1 MLVNR
6 LVVASM
12 ERSAGKT
19 SVLVGLARA
28 LGQSFGYMKPF
39 GERLVYLKKRVW
51 DYDSALMTSLFG
63 LGESPEDMTLGFGQS
78 KLRYMYDEGARR
90 ARLEEMASRIGRGK
104 ELLLIEGGAG
114 LRHGGSVG
122 LDPISV
128 AAQLGAK
135 LVVVASGT
143 EDAVMDD
150 LHFLKERID
159 LGGVGFGGVVINK
172 VQAPRDFREA
182 RLDEIRSLGV
192 PVLGVVPFEK
202 ELTHITVGQLAERLF
217 AKVVTGE
224 GGMDRLIKNVFV
236 GAMSADP
243 AHRNT
248 VMNIINKE
256 SKLIITSG
264 DRSDMIL
271 AALES
276 DTSCILLTNN
286 ILPPSNIISQAAD
299 RGVTM
304 LLVPQDTYTV
314 TAQIDDIEPL
324 LSREDRRRVELV
336 ERLMREHVNLAE
348 LARF

>member
-1 MLVNR
+1 MNK

-19 SVLVGLARA
+19 SVIVGIARA

-51 DYDSALMTSLFG
+51 DYDAALMTKLFG
-63 LGESPEDMTLGFGQS
+63 LSESPEDMTIGFGQS
-78 KLRYMYDEGARR
+78 KLRYMYDEEARR
-90 ARLEEMASRIGRGK
+90 ARLSEMASKIGRGR
-104 ELLLIEGGAG
+104 ELLLVEGGAG

-122 LDPISV
+122 LDPVSV
-128 AAQLGAK
+128 ATQLDAK
-135 LVVVASGT
+135 LVVVASGN

-150 LHFLKERID
+150 IHFLKRRID
-159 LGGVGFGGVVINK
+159 LGGVRFGGVVINK
-172 VQAPRDFREA
+172 VRSTGDFREA
-182 RLDEIRSLGV
+182 CLDEIRALGV
-192 PVLGVVPFEK
+192 PVLGIVPFEK
-202 ELTHITVGQLAERLF
+202 ELTYISVGLLAERLF
-217 AKVVTGE
+217 AKVVTGGE
-224 GGMDRLIKNVFV
+224 GMGRLIKNIFV

-243 AHRNT
+243 AHRNALI
-248 VMNIINKE
+248 NIINKE

-286 ILPPSNIISQAAD
+286 ILPPSSIISKASD

-324 LSREDRRRVELV
+324 LSREDRPRVELV
-336 ERLMREHVNLAE
+336 ERLMREHLNLAE
-348 LARF
+348 LTRF

>member
-1 MLVNR
+1 MSR

-12 ERSAGKT
+12 EKGAGKT

-28 LGQSFGYMKPF
+28 TGRSFGYMKPF

-51 DYDSALMTSLFG
+51 DYDAALMAGLFG
-63 LGESPEDMTLGFGQS
+63 LRENPEDMTLGFGQS
-78 KLRYMYDEGARR
+78 KLRYMYDEETRR
-90 ARLEEMASRIGRGK
+90 HKLLEMASKIGRDK

-122 LDPISV
+122 LDPVSV
-128 AAQLGAK
+128 AKTLDAR
-135 LVVVASGT
+135 LVVLASGN
-143 EDAVMDD
+143 EDSVMDD
-150 LHFLKERID
+150 LYFLRRRLD
-159 LGGVGFGGVVINK
+159 LGGVRLAGVIINK
-172 VQAPRDFREA
+172 VQSPSDFREA
-182 RLDEIRSLGV
+182 CMEDLKGLNV
-192 PVLGVVPFEK
+192 PVLGIVPYEK
-202 ELTHITVGQLAERLF
+202 ELTYISVRQLAERLF
-217 AKVVTGE
+217 AKVITGE
-224 GGMDRLIKNVFV
+224 EGMGRPIRHIFV

-248 VMNIINKE
+248 LINIINKE
-256 SKLIITSG
+256 KKLIITSG

-286 ILPPSNIISQAAD
+286 ILPPSSIISKAAE

-324 LSREDRRRVELV
+324 LTKEDAARVELV
-336 ERLMREHVNLAE
+336 ERLMKQHVNLAE
-348 LARF
+348 LAGL